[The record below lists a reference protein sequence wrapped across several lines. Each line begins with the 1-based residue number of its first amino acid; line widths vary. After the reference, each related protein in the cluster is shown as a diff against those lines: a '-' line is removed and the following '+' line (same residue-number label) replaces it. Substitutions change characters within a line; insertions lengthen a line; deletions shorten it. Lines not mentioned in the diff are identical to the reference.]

1 MSVASTAQHSIPS
14 ANQPIVSTDQ
24 AISLFAAAI
33 SHPLTNETVAFLI
46 DGCNRANTIVVVSG
60 TEQPDDVI
68 EVAEIM
74 AMTGSRSAELCGLVI
89 ASVRSASLLLPG
101 DLDRWWNLQAI
112 TDSHGIELVEWIVVG
127 PGGIECPRQLVGE
140 PERW

>member
-1 MSVASTAQHSIPS
+1 MSVASTAQQPIPS
-14 ANQPIVSTDQ
+14 ANEPIVSTDQ

-33 SHPLTNETVAFLI
+33 SHPLADEIVAFLI

-74 AMTGSRSAELCGLVI
+74 AMTGTLIGLGLI
-89 ASVRSASLLLPG
+89 ATPPG
-101 DLDRWWNLQAI
+101 EAPRETLIYTPRKEA
-112 TDSHGIELVEWIVVG
+112 SHG
-127 PGGIECPRQLVGE
+127 Q
-140 PERW
+140 